1 MHPQCGKCIDKDNLK
16 CIGSYFLKDFGE
28 ECPHFRVIQLHSES
42 DKISEEKNSQ
52 NLKSTN
58 PKDLI
63 GSDKLPFHLVPAS
76 AIAYECLAFLEGAL
90 KYGRSNW
97 RAAGVRF
104 SIYYDACLR
113 HLTKCIEGEWID
125 SESGIPHLGHAR
137 ACLGIIIDAYESG
150 MLKDDRMYSKS
161 DYTAL
166 ITKYSGEVKRLKE
179 KYKDKNPKQWTIL
192 DNEEEEK

>member
-1 MHPQCGKCIDKDNLK
+1 MSHPLCKECIHFDTRECPDSG
-16 CIGSYFLKDFGE
+16 ISKDFGE
-28 ECPHFRVIQLHSES
+28 KCSSFKKANQSGS
-42 DKISEEKNSQ
+42 DKDN
-52 NLKSTN
+52 NLKNTN

-90 KYGRSNW
+90 KYGRCNW

-113 HLTKCIEGEWID
+113 HLTKCMEGEWID

-137 ACLGIIIDAYESG
+137 ACLGIIIDAYEAG

-161 DYTAL
+161 DYNAL
-166 ITKYSGEVKRLKE
+166 IAKYSEEVKRLKE
-179 KYKDKNPKQWTIL
+179 KYQDKNPKHWTIE
-192 DNEEEEK
+192 DNKEVK

>member
-1 MHPQCGKCIDKDNLK
+1 MNKQCENCIDRDNPT
-16 CIGSYFLKDFGE
+16 CSGSKIKKDFGE
-28 ECPHFRVIQLHSES
+28 NCPYFSTVRLEPES
-42 DKISEEKNSQ
+42 DEVNKEKNSQ

-63 GSDKLPFHLVPAS
+63 GSDKLPFHLVPSS

-113 HLTKCIEGEWID
+113 HLTKCMEGEWID

-137 ACLGIIIDAYESG
+137 ACLGIIIDAYEAG

-161 DYTAL
+161 DYSAL
-166 ITKYSGEVKRLKE
+166 ITKYSEEVKRLKE
-179 KYKDKNPKQWTIL
+179 KYKDKSPKHWTIE
-192 DNEEEEK
+192 DNKEVEK

>member
-1 MHPQCGKCIDKDNLK
+1 MHPKCEKCEGRDNPK
-16 CIGSYFLKDFGE
+16 CQGSSILKDFGAN
-28 ECPHFRVIQLHSES
+28 CPYFVGKNFES
-42 DKISEEKNSQ
+42 DKINEEKNSQ

-125 SESGIPHLGHAR
+125 GESGIPHLGHAR
-137 ACLGIIIDAYESG
+137 ACLGIIIDAYEAG

-161 DYTAL
+161 DYSAL
-166 ITKYSGEVKRLKE
+166 IAKYSEEVKRLKE
-179 KYKDKNPKQWTIL
+179 KYKDKNPKHYTIE
-192 DNEEEEK
+192 DNNV